1 MSSSTELHDGQAQE
15 SSRAAVVAAIERLLG
30 LPVDLLPEGARADLA
45 DARERILARRVN
57 VAVIG
62 EFKRGKSTLVNALVG
77 AQVVPTGVLPLTSAV
92 TLVRYGAAERLLV
105 RFLDGRDEEHQL
117 DRLAHYATEAQNPGN
132 LMQVDL
138 TVVETPSPLL
148 AGGLQVID
156 TPGTGSVHLHNTRT
170 AQSFFPRID
179 AAVVVLSADQPL
191 SAAERELLAT
201 VDRMAGACLVVANRI
216 DRLGPDDRGRVA
228 QFLRAALAEA
238 GWTGEVLAVSATA
251 GTGVEELR
259 RAVSALADP
268 EADDVAL
275 AARSRAVLRA
285 AALARSAAALEM
297 RALDLPRAEIE
308 GRSRMFAAQ
317 VDALAPAREAA
328 AAALERSVAAALR
341 DHVANPLR
349 TLAGE
354 RAAAL
359 CAELE
364 VHVDSRRGLSPRSL
378 RRDLV
383 AWVDERVR
391 DCIEAAG
398 REREAAVSAELRR
411 VADRYAAHVGE
422 ILSRLADGVVE
433 AFGERPSWSAPRI
446 ALGER
451 PPFHYKLRDEG
462 EGLGDAVSA
471 ARTLVPGRGG
481 RRLVVR
487 EARERLVGL
496 VDRHAGRLRQQLD
509 ERTLSAIRSYQR
521 ELESTVEAAAA
532 GVRAAVERSRHEVER
547 GAGRVES
554 RRAELLAVVSRCD
567 RIVSDLT
574 RAVPGGG
581 GWGP

>member
-1 MSSSTELHDGQAQE
+1 MSSSTELHDGQAQV
-15 SSRAAVVAAIERLLG
+15 SSCAAVLAAIEQLLG
-30 LPVDLLPEGARADLA
+30 VPDGLLPDGERADLA

-105 RFLDGRDEEHQL
+105 HFLDGRDEEHPL
-117 DRLAHYATEAQNPGN
+117 DRLAHYATEAENPGN
-132 LMQVDL
+132 LMRVDL

-156 TPGTGSVHLHNTRT
+156 TPGTGSVHLHNTRA

-216 DRLGPDDRGRVA
+216 DRLGADDRGRVA

-259 RAVSALADP
+259 RAVSGLADP

-308 GRSRMFAAQ
+308 GRSRNFAAQ
-317 VDALAPAREAA
+317 VNALAREAA

-349 TLAGE
+349 TLAEE

-359 CAELE
+359 RAQLEAHAEL
-364 VHVDSRRGLSPRSL
+364 HQGLSPRDL

-398 REREAAVSAELRR
+398 SEREAAVSAELRR

-422 ILSRLADGVVE
+422 ILSRLADGVAE
-433 AFGERPSWSAPRI
+433 AFGERPSWPAPRI

-487 EARERLVGL
+487 EARERLAGL

-509 ERTLSAIRSYQR
+509 ERTLTAIRAYQR
-521 ELESTVEAAAA
+521 ELEATVEAAAA
-532 GVRAAVERSRHEVER
+532 GVRSAVERSRHEVER

-554 RRAELLAVVSRCD
+554 RRAELLTVVSRCD

-574 RAVPGGG
+574 RAVPGRG